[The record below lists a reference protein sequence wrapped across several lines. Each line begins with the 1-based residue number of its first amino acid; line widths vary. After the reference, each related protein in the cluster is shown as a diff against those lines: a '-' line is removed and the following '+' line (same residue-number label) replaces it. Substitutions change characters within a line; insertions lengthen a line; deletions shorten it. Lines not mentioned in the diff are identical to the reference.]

1 MTILSS
7 ELKWFLLENVSIYH
21 LFSLFL
27 LLFIGPIALFSIIN
41 ESYCTISINFYS
53 FIFFTVLSTIIFQFQ
68 QNKRYLNTHLIFEKK

>member
-7 ELKWFLLENVSIYH
+7 ELKWFLLGNVSIYH

-53 FIFFTVLSTIIFQFQ
+53 FIFIYSTFNNNFSILA
-68 QNKRYLNTHLIFEKK
+68 K